1 MARKPPALPDV
12 FARPGAAPARGT
24 AIEDLPQPADVVAEA
39 APPPEPEPEPEP
51 APPPAAEPWRHPSET
66 RQTPARGGLALAV
79 VALAVALTAPF
90 WEDGVLDALGIRT
103 PLGRVAEQST
113 MAVQQLERRTEDVTQ
128 RLASATAQMTR
139 QQAAFTAAM
148 QRADAAAAMIHTMAL
163 VRLSETLRRPMPFAA
178 ELAVVRANGT
188 DLGELKPLLDQ
199 IEPYAD
205 TGIPGPTQLRE
216 EFRTLVERVSHGG
229 AASWVSDLTA
239 WTHLRSAQ
247 PAPADPSLQA
257 LQNAAARLADI
268 DLPGAVEQVRQVGDD
283 DKPVFANWLEDAE
296 ARVAAD
302 KLAERVS
309 DLVTKTLRTPGAK

>member
-12 FARPGAAPARGT
+12 FAKPGAAPARGT
-24 AIEDLPQPADVVAEA
+24 AIEDLPEPAEA
-39 APPPEPEPEPEP
+39 IEDLLPPPEPEP
-51 APPPAAEPWRHPSET
+51 APPPAADPWRAPIAT
-66 RQTPARGGLALAV
+66 RQAAARSGLVLAV

-90 WEDGVLDALGIRT
+90 WEDYALEALGIRT
-103 PLGRVAEQST
+103 PIGRAAEQSM
-113 MAVQQLERRTEDVTQ
+113 MAVQQLERRTDDITQ
-128 RLASATAQMTR
+128 RLAAATTQMTG
-139 QQAAFTAAM
+139 QQAALTAAM
-148 QRADAAAAMIHTMAL
+148 RRADAAAALLRTMAL
-163 VRLSETLRRPMPFAA
+163 VRLSETLRRPMPFAS

-188 DLGELKPLLDQ
+188 DLGEVKPLLDQ

-205 TGIPGPTQLRE
+205 TGIPGTAQLRE
-216 EFRTLVERVSHGG
+216 EFRALLERVSHGG
-229 AASWVSDLTA
+229 AASWVSNLTA

-268 DLPGAVEQVRQVGDD
+268 DLPGAVEQVRQVDD
-283 DKPVFANWLEDAE
+283 NDRPVFANWLEDAQ

-302 KLAERVS
+302 KLAERVN